1 MCKPVKQMFYESCF
15 DDKEMIEKIIKYS
28 NEHFDEYS
36 NDEEIQLSK
45 FNLNIFSPLKEE
57 LTCLDFAVS
66 AEIKKFT
73 SHPASQKCFKLFWAG
88 ELLPIEKQTFNTW
101 PKVLFYLL
109 SLKNFNASYLFI
121 FQIFLISIVLLPF
134 PIIAPFV
141 MKYKEKDES
150 NKVNNLK
157 LF

>member
-1 MCKPVKQMFYESCF
+1 MKLLCKPVKQMFYAKCF
-15 DDKEMIEKIIKYS
+15 DDKEMIEEIIKYS
-28 NEHFDEYS
+28 NEHP

-45 FNLNIFSPLKEE
+45 LNLNIYLPLKEE

-109 SLKNFNASYLFI
+109 SFSNFNASYLFI
-121 FQIFLISIVLLPF
+121 F
-134 PIIAPFV
+134 
-141 MKYKEKDES
+141 
-150 NKVNNLK
+150 
-157 LF
+157 